1 MQPIY
6 SPSNDSAFNY
16 AFALAM
22 KLHLVSVETKLYRQ
36 VSQGDSTDANI
47 KAQDIVYYI
56 QHVNQVIFKKILIH
70 YREEDIKANRTNGS
84 FANSL
89 SFNFEDLLL
98 GPKVS
103 SFDIPSKLKTKEII
117 EKIERD
123 TSKDKVPFWLVA
135 ERESELGSKFGVLLR
150 NTLKMHKNRLWN
162 GSSSLEDFDITTL
175 YVAEYLSG
183 LVSNLSGVLQL
194 PESSVMK
201 IDEVVDELR
210 DGAYPVVPLQDFY
223 EGFKHM
229 VINYLEMTS
238 SDQVNKET
246 NIKLVNTLREQGNNL
261 MSSLSY
267 AQAIQVYTNAINLCF
282 LATAN
287 NISQL
292 LTNRAIAYIGL
303 NCFAE
308 AITDLNEAVDYD
320 RTFTAAWVQLGY
332 CHLYMGTS
340 LVALKCYLMSLKS
353 AIGDILPENFPL
365 DENKAFVVEYQQN
378 KLATILPQFVERLIQ
393 AIILTEK
400 RAYQQREPTLE
411 IKSTVSNVRSILA
424 KLRASASNEDMQY
437 FTYSASAEDSAFRP
451 TAERLNRTRPSILN
465 QDVAQNM
472 LANSGIEASAIT
484 LPATPITSFERV
496 TRNRDPANGQ
506 AGANATR
513 PQGPRNAASGMRGF
527 LNDFGDMFEGTG
539 LISIDIPTDSVP
551 GPENRSGNDNNVNNN
566 PSEPGSTGS
575 GSATSTNVSE
585 PRNQSPMTG
594 RNVVRDVLRGI
605 MPENMAGSIGNI
617 LSQSFNGQNGEGHIV
632 IGSQDLNTDQNSRS
646 DNAAPSENNGQRR
659 GDSAPRS
666 DEDTDMPEFA
676 GDLD

>member
-6 SPSNDSAFNY
+6 SRSNESAFNY

-22 KLHLVSVETKLYRQ
+22 KQHLVSVESKLYKQ
-36 VSQGDSTDANI
+36 ISQGDPTEANI
-47 KAQDIVYYI
+47 KAQDVVYYI
-56 QHVNQVIFKKILIH
+56 QHVNQVIFKKILMH

-89 SFNFEDLLL
+89 AYNFEDLLL
-98 GPKVS
+98 GPKVG

-123 TSKDKVPFWLVA
+123 TNKDKVPFWLVA
-135 ERESELGSKFGVLLR
+135 ERESELGSKCGVLLR
-150 NTLKMHKNRLWN
+150 NTLKIHKNSLWN
-162 GSSSLEDFDITTL
+162 EGSSLEDFDITTL

-194 PESSVMK
+194 PESSIMK
-201 IDEVVDELR
+201 IDDVVNELR
-210 DGAYPVVPLQDFY
+210 DGAYPLLSLQDFY

-229 VINYLEMTS
+229 VITYLEMTS
-238 SDQVNKET
+238 SDLVNKET
-246 NIKLVNTLREQGNNL
+246 NIKLINTLREQGNNL

-267 AQAIQVYTNAINLCF
+267 AQSIQIYTNAINLCS
-282 LATAN
+282 LSTAN

-303 NCFAE
+303 NCFPE
-308 AITDLNEAVDYD
+308 AITDLNEAVNYD
-320 RTFTAAWVQLGY
+320 RTFTAGWVQLGY

-353 AIGDILPENFPL
+353 AIGEILPENFPL
-365 DENKAFVVEYQQN
+365 DENKAFVVEYQEN

-496 TRNRDPANGQ
+496 ARNRDASNGQ
-506 AGANATR
+506 AGANSTR

-539 LISIDIPTDSVP
+539 LISIDVPTDNTP
-551 GPENRSGNDNNVNNN
+551 GPENRPGNDNNVNRN
-566 PSEPGSTGS
+566 PSEPALTGS
-575 GSATSTNVSE
+575 ASGTSTNASE
-585 PRNQSPMTG
+585 PRNQSPING

-617 LSQSFNGQNGEGHIV
+617 LSQSFNNQTGEGHIV

-646 DNAAPSENNGQRR
+646 DNAAAENNGQQR
-659 GDSAPRS
+659 GNSAPRS
-666 DEDTDMPEFA
+666 DEDTDMPEFS

>member
-1 MQPIY
+1 MQPLY
-6 SPSNDSAFNY
+6 SPSNESAFNY

-22 KLHLVSVETKLYRQ
+22 KQHLVSVESRLYKQ

-47 KAQDIVYYI
+47 KAQDVVYYI
-56 QHVNQVIFKKILIH
+56 QHINLVIFQKILMH
-70 YREEDIKANRTNGS
+70 YREEDIKANKTNGS

-89 SFNFEDLLL
+89 SYNFEDLLL
-98 GPKVS
+98 GPNVN

-123 TSKDKVPFWLVA
+123 TSKDKVPFWLVT

-150 NTLKMHKNRLWN
+150 STLKTHKNSLWN
-162 GSSSLEDFDITTL
+162 GDSSLEDFDITTL
-175 YVAEYLSG
+175 YVVEYLSG

-194 PESSVMK
+194 PESSIMK
-201 IDEVVDELR
+201 IDYVVNELR
-210 DGAYPVVPLQDFY
+210 DGAYSLPLQNFY
-223 EGFKHM
+223 ECFKHM
-229 VINYLEMTS
+229 VIAYLEMTS

-246 NIKLVNTLREQGNNL
+246 NIKLINTLREQGNNL

-267 AQAIQVYTNAINLCF
+267 AQSIQIYTNALNLCC
-282 LATAN
+282 LSTAN
-287 NISQL
+287 NIPQL

-303 NCFAE
+303 NCFPE
-308 AITDLNEAVDYD
+308 AITDLNEAVNYD

-353 AIGDILPENFPL
+353 AIGEILPENFPL
-365 DENKAFVVEYQQN
+365 DENKAFVVEYQEN

-411 IKSTVSNVRSILA
+411 IKAAVSNVRSILA
-424 KLRASASNEDMQY
+424 KLRAAASNEDMQY

-451 TAERLNRTRPSILN
+451 TAERLNRSRPSILN

-496 TRNRDPANGQ
+496 TRNRDAANGQ
-506 AGANATR
+506 AGTNATR

-539 LISIDIPTDSVP
+539 LFSIDIPTENATGS
-551 GPENRSGNDNNVNNN
+551 ENRSGTDNNANRGPNE
-566 PSEPGSTGS
+566 PSNTGS
-575 GSATSTNVSE
+575 GSGTSTNANE

-617 LSQSFNGQNGEGHIV
+617 LSQSFNNQNGEGHIV
-632 IGSQDLNTDQNSRS
+632 IGSQDLNNDQNSRS
-646 DNAAPSENNGQRR
+646 ENAASGDNNGQRR
-659 GDSAPRS
+659 GNSAPRS
-666 DEDTDMPEFA
+666 DEDMDMPEFP